1 MENYKRKEVGVNGS
15 VYYYNSN
22 GNYHRLDGPAI
33 EYATGGGYWFFDGK
47 LHRADGPAVERWD
60 GSIYWC
66 FKGKYHRIYGPA
78 ILVAD
83 GRREWC
89 IRGIYYTKSEHNK
102 LVLFSILESQRFNL
116 SPTED

>member
-1 MENYKRKEVGVNGS
+1 MENYTRKEVGVNGS

-47 LHRADGPAVERWD
+47 LHRTDGPAVVWANGEKEW
-60 GSIYWC
+60 
-66 FKGKYHRIYGPA
+66 FNNGKRHRLDGPA
-78 ILVAD
+78 ILVAN

-102 LVLFSILESQRFNL
+102 LVLFSILESQRFDL